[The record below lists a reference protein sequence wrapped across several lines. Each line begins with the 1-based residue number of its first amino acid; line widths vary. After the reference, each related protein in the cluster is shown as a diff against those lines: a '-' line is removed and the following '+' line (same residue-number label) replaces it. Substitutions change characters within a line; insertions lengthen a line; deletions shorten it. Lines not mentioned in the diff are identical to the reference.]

1 MAPDNWEFSKFL
13 KKKKPLL
20 LLDCYLFTWVI
31 YKLTHN
37 SLKKTLEKKAL
48 NAIVLF

>member
-1 MAPDNWEFSKFL
+1 MATDNWEFSKFL
-13 KKKKPLL
+13 KKKTLL